1 MYLLAKSSSHK
12 SYGNGDINFYI
23 SSSSSDEDNNEL
35 FAASDLKPK
44 VLLAIEKLREKK
56 KRPDISI
63 VTYSWQKTET
73 CTSNLI
79 ESAINKLIEQKG
91 IVKENTQKLTES
103 EYPCKFKTEN
113 QRECIEQ
120 GLRDKHFDEIFSHI
134 QYNIEATIP
143 TREN

>member
-56 KRPDISI
+56 KRPGISI
-63 VTYSWQKTET
+63 VTYS
-73 CTSNLI
+73 
-79 ESAINKLIEQKG
+79 
-91 IVKENTQKLTES
+91 
-103 EYPCKFKTEN
+103 
-113 QRECIEQ
+113 
-120 GLRDKHFDEIFSHI
+120 
-134 QYNIEATIP
+134 
-143 TREN
+143 

>member
-1 MYLLAKSSSHK
+1 MYLLAKSGSHK
-12 SYGNGDINFYI
+12 SYGNGDFYI

-91 IVKENTQKLTES
+91 IVKEKTQKSTES
-103 EYPCKFKTEN
+103 EYPCKFKTKN
-113 QRECIEQ
+113 LRECIEQ
-120 GLRDKHFDEIFSHI
+120 GLRD
-134 QYNIEATIP
+134 
-143 TREN
+143 